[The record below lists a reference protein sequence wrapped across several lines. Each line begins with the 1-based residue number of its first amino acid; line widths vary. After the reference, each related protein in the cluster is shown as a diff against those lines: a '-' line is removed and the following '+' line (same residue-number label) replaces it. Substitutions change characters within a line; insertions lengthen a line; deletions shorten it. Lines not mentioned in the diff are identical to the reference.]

1 MAERPAPST
10 RPVIQKLLLK
20 PGARALV
27 LSAPASFL
35 DQFSND
41 VQVEQQLGSGGY
53 DFIHFFATRRDEVLA
68 QCSKLRQA
76 LKPGGVLWVSYPK
89 GKALPTDLNRDI
101 LREALAE
108 VGLEAVTQVAIDDV
122 WSALRAK
129 VV

>member
-10 RPVIQKLLLK
+10 KPIAQKLLLK
-20 PGARALV
+20 PGARALI
-27 LSAPASFL
+27 LNAPAGYL
-35 DQFSND
+35 EQLPND
-41 VQVEQQLGSGGY
+41 VKVEQQPGDGPY
-53 DFIHFFATRRDEVLA
+53 DFIHFFATRRDEVLVRGP
-68 QCSKLRQA
+68 QLRQA
-76 LKPGGVLWVSYPK
+76 VKPGGILWVSYPK
-89 GKALPTDLNRDI
+89 GKALPTDLSRDI